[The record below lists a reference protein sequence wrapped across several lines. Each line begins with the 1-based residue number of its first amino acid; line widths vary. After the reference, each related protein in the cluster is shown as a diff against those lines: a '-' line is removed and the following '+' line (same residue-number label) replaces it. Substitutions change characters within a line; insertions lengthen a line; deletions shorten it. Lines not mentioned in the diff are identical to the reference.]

1 LITQCILATLAL
13 AASASASAIAV
24 DDRFDR
30 WDRNQDGRLV
40 PQEIPEALRG
50 NFDRID
56 RDGDGSIDLEEH
68 LLTVGRPVEAPR
80 SSSIRLVP
88 DVDYAGDGNPRH
100 RLTLAFPLESAVKN
114 PLPIIVYIHGGA
126 WLEGDHRRGV
136 GAIRSLVGTGRFA
149 GASIG
154 YRLTDE
160 AGWPAQIHDCKAA
173 IRWIRANAARLGV
186 DPGKIAVM
194 GHSAG
199 GHLSAMLG
207 LAGAA
212 EDGLEGD
219 VGSHSSTPS
228 RVAVAINF
236 FGPSDLLSMQSQMP
250 ENGVIQHDAPDS
262 PESRLLRG
270 PLQSKPGLA
279 RSASPRFFVDA
290 SDPPMLLIHGDQD
303 RLIPIAQSIDLAAD
317 LENSGVEH
325 VFVRVIGGGHGGFG
339 DPRIDGTVRR
349 FLLHHLHEDGE
360 APVSAEV
367 GSEK

>member
-1 LITQCILATLAL
+1 MITHCILATLAL
-13 AASASASAIAV
+13 ASSASVIPV

-30 WDRNQDGRLV
+30 WDRNRDGRLV
-40 PQEIPEALRG
+40 PKEIPEGLRG
-50 NFDRID
+50 NFDRVD
-56 RDGDGSIDLEEH
+56 RDGDGFIDLEEH

-80 SSSIRLVP
+80 SSRIRLVP

-100 RLTLAFPLESAVKN
+100 RLTLAFPLESAVKK
-114 PLPIIVYIHGGA
+114 PLPIIVYIHGGG
-126 WLEGDHRRGV
+126 WLEGDHERGV
-136 GAIRSLVGTGRFA
+136 GAIRSLVETGRFA

-154 YRLTDE
+154 YRLSDE
-160 AGWPAQIHDCKAA
+160 AGWPAQIHDCKGA
-173 IRWIRANAARLGV
+173 IRWIRAHAARLGV
-186 DPGKIAVM
+186 DPDRIAVM

-207 LAGAA
+207 LAGTA

-219 VGSHSSTPS
+219 VGSHSSTSS

-270 PLQSKPGLA
+270 PLQSRPDLA
-279 RSASPRFFVDA
+279 RSASPRFFVDS

-303 RLIPIAQSIDLAAD
+303 RLIPMAQSISLAAD
-317 LENSGVEH
+317 LEEADVDH
-325 VFVRVIGGGHGGFG
+325 AFVRVIGGGHGGFV
-339 DPRIDGTVRR
+339 DPRIDGAVRR
-349 FLLHHLHEDGE
+349 FLLHHLHDEGKVP
-360 APVSAEV
+360 ASFEV
-367 GSEK
+367 GAEK